1 MRGKLLCVCRVYI
14 QDQGFNNFENN
25 KMKLSV
31 NEAKLTNLWARNC
44 GTIQKVLILK
54 VSGPFE
60 NGSQTLHHLTAKF
73 KMATTENKF

>member
-1 MRGKLLCVCRVYI
+1 
-14 QDQGFNNFENN
+14 
-25 KMKLSV
+25 MKLSV

-60 NGSQTLHHLTAKF
+60 NGSETLHQLTAKF

>member
-1 MRGKLLCVCRVYI
+1 
-14 QDQGFNNFENN
+14 
-25 KMKLSV
+25 MKLSV

-60 NGSQTLHHLTAKF
+60 NGSQTLHQLTAEKF

>member
-1 MRGKLLCVCRVYI
+1 
-14 QDQGFNNFENN
+14 
-25 KMKLSV
+25 MKLSV

-60 NGSQTLHHLTAKF
+60 NGSRSQTLHHLTAKF